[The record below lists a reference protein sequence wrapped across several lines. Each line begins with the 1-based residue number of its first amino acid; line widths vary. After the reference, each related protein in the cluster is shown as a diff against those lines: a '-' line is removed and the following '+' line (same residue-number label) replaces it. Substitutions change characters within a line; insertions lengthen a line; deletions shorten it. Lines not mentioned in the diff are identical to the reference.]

1 MASAYLFAMLAVT
14 PSKSREVALIA
25 NPEFEGEAAEIEPTI
40 AALGQDPQAS
50 LIVLPDI
57 SSTTN
62 RVLITSVAARHR
74 VVAVYWDG
82 IFVREGGLVSYG
94 VDLNDLQRRAA
105 SYVDR
110 ILKGATPA
118 DLATQLPT
126 KFEFVINLK
135 TAKALGV
142 TIPPS
147 VIATADEVIE

>member
-1 MASAYLFAMLAVT
+1 VLEAAA
-14 PSKSREVALIA
+14 PSMDLKIEPAPV
-25 NPEFEGEAAEIEPTI
+25 PGTAEIETTI

-62 RVLITSVAARHR
+62 RVLITALAARHR
-74 VVAVYWDG
+74 VVTVYWDG
-82 IFVREGGLVSYG
+82 IFVREGGLMSYG

-110 ILKGATPA
+110 ILKGAAPA

-126 KFEFVINLK
+126 KFELVVNLK
-135 TAKALGV
+135 TAKTLGV
-142 TIPPS
+142 TVPAS
-147 VIATADEVIE
+147 VLATADDVIE

>member
-1 MASAYLFAMLAVT
+1 
-14 PSKSREVALIA
+14 
-25 NPEFEGEAAEIEPTI
+25 
-40 AALGQDPQAS
+40 LGQDPQAS

-126 KFEFVINLK
+126 KFEFVVNLK